1 MFQLLQLGAKYV
13 FEIFDLECKDQMD
26 TYYLEDALRALNFIP
41 TKAYVGNLGGG
52 TLRKGEKYI
61 SVDEFLTMVVD
72 LKNATDVGNYEI
84 FVECLRLYDRHDNG
98 TIMMADLENVLGNMG
113 NFS

>member
-1 MFQLLQLGAKYV
+1 
-13 FEIFDLECKDQMD
+13 MD
-26 TYYLEDALRALNFIP
+26 RYYLEDALRALNFIP
-41 TKAYVGNLGGG
+41 TKAYVENLGGG
-52 TLRKGEKYI
+52 GTLKKGENYI
-61 SVDEFLTMVVD
+61 SVDEFLTMVVELNEAKD
-72 LKNATDVGNYEI
+72 MGNYEI

>member
-1 MFQLLQLGAKYV
+1 
-13 FEIFDLECKDQMD
+13 MD

-41 TKAYVGNLGGG
+41 TKGYVENLGGG
-52 TLRKGEKYI
+52 GTLKKGENYI
-61 SVDEFLTMVVD
+61 SVDEFLTMVVE
-72 LKNATDVGNYEI
+72 LNNAKDMGNYEI